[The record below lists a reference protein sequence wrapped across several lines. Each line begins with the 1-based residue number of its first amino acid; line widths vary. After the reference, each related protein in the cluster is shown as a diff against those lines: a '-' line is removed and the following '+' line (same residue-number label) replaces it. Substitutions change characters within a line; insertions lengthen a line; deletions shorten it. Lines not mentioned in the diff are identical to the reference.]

1 SSDVCSSDLGPSR
14 LTSRRPRRHDVA
26 GGDQPASGMITSA
39 GRTAALV
46 VLRGGG
52 RCRSPWAS
60 LAEALQK
67 RLGVGSCCPLAWG
80 DGPDPRPFCAV
91 PAPRAGD
98 PCRVADVA

>member
-1 SSDVCSSDLGPSR
+1 
-14 LTSRRPRRHDVA
+14 
-26 GGDQPASGMITSA
+26 MITSA

-80 DGPDPRPFCAV
+80 MDPPPGRSPPV
-91 PAPRAGD
+91 PAPGPVIPAGALKL
-98 PCRVADVA
+98 PAPHVAAPPAHAGPPPPPDVGEGAGEAGL

>member
-1 SSDVCSSDLGPSR
+1 
-14 LTSRRPRRHDVA
+14 
-26 GGDQPASGMITSA
+26 MITSA

-80 DGPDPRPFCAV
+80 DGPDPGLSALFPPHGLV
-91 PAPRAGD
+91 IRAGSLTL
-98 PCRVADVA
+98 RVLTDADLPDYAELLRRPICDAADAEC